1 MRITFNRRRQV
12 SVGCLLPTAFCL
24 LLAAYCSLIFMF
36 RPFQHIHFVGIGGIG
51 MSGIAEVLANLGFRV
66 SGSDQKKSEVTD
78 RLEALGV
85 EVTEGHA
92 AENVGDAHVVVRS
105 TAVRDDNP
113 EITEARRQSIPV
125 IPRAEMLAELMR
137 MKPYTVAVAGSHGKT
152 TTTSMVA
159 TVLGIAGLDPTFVVG
174 GIVRSYR
181 SNARLGKSDLMV
193 VEADESDRSFLM
205 LTPTI
210 AVVTNID
217 REHMDYYHDMEDVRK
232 CFADFVNKVPFYG
245 AAILCLDDPHVQ
257 AVIPKV
263 ERRRVTYGL
272 SAQADISA
280 HGISYDQSFGS
291 SFTVWRGIDVLG
303 SISMR
308 VPGKHNVYNSLAA
321 IAVGLEL
328 EVPFAKIAEALGEF
342 SGADRRFQFK
352 GEERGITVVDDYGH
366 HPTEIKATLSA
377 ARIGAPNRRIVVL
390 FQPHRYTRTNDL
402 MDEFASAFNNADVL
416 LVTDI
421 YAASETPIDGVNAEV
436 LTNRIKIYGHKHAEY
451 IGAMENGPQVLRET
465 VREGDLVITL
475 GAGSVHRSGD
485 QLLEL
490 LREA

>member
-1 MRITFNRRRQV
+1 
-12 SVGCLLPTAFCL
+12 
-24 LLAAYCSLIFMF
+24 MF
-36 RPFQHIHFVGIGGIG
+36 RRFQHIHFIGIGGIG

-66 SGSDQKKSEVTD
+66 SGSDMKKSEVTAH
-78 RLEALGV
+78 LEDLGV
-85 EVTEGHA
+85 EVSEGHA

-105 TAVRDDNP
+105 TAVREDNP
-113 EITEARRQSIPV
+113 EIIEARKQSIPV

-137 MKPYTVAVAGSHGKT
+137 MKPHTVAVAGSHGKT

-174 GIVRSYR
+174 GIVRTYR
-181 SNARLGKSDLMV
+181 ANARLGKSDLMV

-217 REHMDYYHDMEDVRK
+217 REHMDYYHDMDDVRK

-245 AAILCLDDPHVQ
+245 ASVLCLDDPHVQ

-263 ERRRVTYGL
+263 ERRRVTYGM
-272 SAQADISA
+272 SKQADVSA
-280 HGISYDQSFGS
+280 HEIIYDQSFGS
-291 SFTVWRGIDVLG
+291 TFTAWRGNDVLG
-303 SISMR
+303 AVTLR

-328 EVPFAKIAEALGEF
+328 EVPFAKIAEGLAVF
-342 SGADRRFQFK
+342 SGAERRFQFK
-352 GEERGITVVDDYGH
+352 GDEGGITVVDDYGH
-366 HPTEIKATLSA
+366 HPTEVKATLSA

-390 FQPHRYTRTNDL
+390 FQPHRYSRTNDL

-421 YAASETPIDGVNAEV
+421 YAASETPIEGVDAEV
-436 LTNRIKIYGHKHAEY
+436 LTRRIKSYGHKNAVY
-451 IGAMENGPQVLRET
+451 IGALENGPAVLRET

-475 GAGSVHRSGD
+475 GAGSVHRVGD
-485 QLLEL
+485 QLLTLIRDEVA
-490 LREA
+490 RASGP

>member
-1 MRITFNRRRQV
+1 
-12 SVGCLLPTAFCL
+12 
-24 LLAAYCSLIFMF
+24 MF
-36 RPFQHIHFVGIGGIG
+36 RRFQHIHFVGIGGIG
-51 MSGIAEVLANLGFRV
+51 MSGIAEVLANLGFWV
-66 SGSDQKKSEVTD
+66 SGSDLKKSDVTAH
-78 RLEALGV
+78 LEELGV
-85 EVTEGHA
+85 DFTEGHA

-113 EITEARRQSIPV
+113 EVIEARRRAIPL
-125 IPRAEMLAELMR
+125 IPRAEMLAELMH
-137 MKPYTVAVAGSHGKT
+137 MKPHTVAVAGSHGKT

-159 TVLGIAGLDPTFVVG
+159 TVLGTAGLDPTFVIG

-181 SNARLGKSDLMV
+181 ANARLGRSDLMV

-245 AAILCLDDPHVQ
+245 AAVLCLDDPHVQ

-263 ERRRVTYGL
+263 ERRRITYGL

-291 SFTVWRGIDVLG
+291 RFTVWRGIDVLG
-303 SISMR
+303 KVSLH

-328 EVPFAKIAEALGEF
+328 DVPFDTIAHALFEF
-342 SGADRRFQFK
+342 GGTDRRFQFK
-352 GEERGITVVDDYGH
+352 GEEKGVTVVDDYGH

-377 ARIGAPNRRIVVL
+377 ARLGAPHRRIVVL
-390 FQPHRYTRTNDL
+390 FQPHRYSRTADL

-421 YAASETPIDGVNAEV
+421 YAASEAPIEGINAEV
-436 LTNRIKIYGHKHAEY
+436 LTGRIKSYGHKDAEY
-451 IGAMENGPQVLRET
+451 ISGLEGAAENLRSK

-475 GAGSVHRSGD
+475 GAGSVHRAGD
-485 QLLEL
+485 QLLAL
-490 LREA
+490 LRDDAGAPV

>member
-1 MRITFNRRRQV
+1 
-12 SVGCLLPTAFCL
+12 
-24 LLAAYCSLIFMF
+24 
-36 RPFQHIHFVGIGGIG
+36 

-66 SGSDQKKSEVTD
+66 SGSDQKKSEVTAH
-78 RLEALGV
+78 LEDLKV
-85 EVTEGHA
+85 EVTEGHDA
-92 AENVGDAHVVVRS
+92 ANVGDAHVVVRS

-113 EITEARRQSIPV
+113 EISEARRRMIPV

-159 TVLGIAGLDPTFVVG
+159 TVLGIAGLDPTFVIG
-174 GIVRSYR
+174 GIVRTYR
-181 SNARLGKSDLMV
+181 ANARLGKSELMV

-205 LTPTI
+205 LTPMI

-217 REHMDYYHDMEDVRK
+217 REHMDYYHDMEDVRR
-232 CFADFVNKVPFYG
+232 CFTDFVNKVPFYG
-245 AAILCLDDPHVQ
+245 AAVLCLDDPHVQ

-263 ERRRVTYGL
+263 ERRRITYGM

-280 HGISYDQSFGS
+280 HDIQFDQSFGS
-291 SFTVWRGIDVLG
+291 SFTVLSGVDVLG
-303 SISMR
+303 KVTLR

-328 EVPFAKIAEALGEF
+328 DVPFDTIAHALSEF

-352 GEERGITVVDDYGH
+352 GEEKGVTVVDDYGH

-390 FQPHRYTRTNDL
+390 FQPHRYSRTNDL

-416 LVTDI
+416 FVTDI
-421 YAASETPIDGVNAEV
+421 YAASETPIEGINAEV
-436 LTNRIKIYGHKHAEY
+436 LTGRIKSHGHKNADY
-451 IGAMENGPQVLRET
+451 IGALEGAPQTMREH

-475 GAGSVHRSGD
+475 GAGSVHRAGD
-485 QLLEL
+485 QLLAL
-490 LREA
+490 LRD

>member
-1 MRITFNRRRQV
+1 
-12 SVGCLLPTAFCL
+12 
-24 LLAAYCSLIFMF
+24 MF
-36 RPFQHIHFVGIGGIG
+36 RRFQHIHFVGIGGIG

-66 SGSDQKKSEVTD
+66 SGSDQKKSDVTAH
-78 RLEALGV
+78 LEELGV

-113 EITEARRQSIPV
+113 EIIEARRHSIPV

-137 MKPYTVAVAGSHGKT
+137 MKPHTVAVAGSHGKT

-159 TVLGIAGLDPTFVVG
+159 TVLGIAGLDPTFVIG
-174 GIVRSYR
+174 GIVRTYR
-181 SNARLGKSDLMV
+181 ANARLGKSDLMV

-217 REHMDYYHDMEDVRK
+217 REHMDYYHDMEDVRR

-245 AAILCLDDPHVQ
+245 AAVLCLDDPHVQ

-272 SAQADISA
+272 SAQADVSG
-280 HGISYDQSFGS
+280 HEISYDQSFGS
-291 SFTVWRGIDVLG
+291 TFAVWRGIDVLG
-303 SISMR
+303 HVALR
-308 VPGKHNVYNSLAA
+308 VPGMHNVYNSLAA

-328 EVPFAKIAEALGEF
+328 EVPFEKIAQALGEF

-352 GEERGITVVDDYGH
+352 GEEAGITVVDDYGH

-402 MDEFASAFNNADVL
+402 MDEFARAFNNADVL

-436 LTNRIKIYGHKHAEY
+436 LTGRIKSYGHKNANY
-451 IGAMENGPQVLRET
+451 VGALDNAAQLLHEN

-475 GAGSVHRSGD
+475 GAGSVHRAGD
-485 QLLEL
+485 QLLGL
-490 LREA
+490 LRGQSVQAAQT

>member
-1 MRITFNRRRQV
+1 
-12 SVGCLLPTAFCL
+12 
-24 LLAAYCSLIFMF
+24 MF

-66 SGSDQKKSEVTD
+66 TGSDQKKSEVTA
-78 RLEALGV
+78 RLEDLRV

-113 EITEARRQSIPV
+113 EIIEARRRSIPV

-137 MKPYTVAVAGSHGKT
+137 MKRYTVACAGSHGKT

-159 TVLGIAGLDPTFVVG
+159 TVLGTAGLDPTFVVG

-181 SNARLGKSDLMV
+181 SNARLGKSELMV

-205 LTPTI
+205 LTPMI

-245 AAILCLDDPHVQ
+245 AAVLCLDDPHVQ

-263 ERRRVTYGL
+263 ERRRITYGM

-280 HGISYDQSFGS
+280 HDISYDQSFGS
-291 SFTVWRGIDVLG
+291 SFTVLSGVNALG
-303 SISMR
+303 KVSLR

-328 EVPFAKIAEALGEF
+328 DVPFDTIAHALSDF

-352 GEERGITVVDDYGH
+352 GDEQGVTVVDDYGH

-377 ARIGAPNRRIVVL
+377 ARIGAPTRRIVVL

-402 MDEFASAFNNADVL
+402 IDEFASAFNNADVL
-416 LVTDI
+416 FVTDI
-421 YAASETPIDGVNAEV
+421 YAAGEPPIEGIDAEV
-436 LTNRIKIYGHKHAEY
+436 LARRVKSYGHKNAEY
-451 IGAMENGPQVLRET
+451 IGALENAAGIMREQ

-475 GAGSVHRSGD
+475 GAGSVHRAGD

-490 LREA
+490 LRGETAHAAQT

>member
-1 MRITFNRRRQV
+1 
-12 SVGCLLPTAFCL
+12 
-24 LLAAYCSLIFMF
+24 MF

-66 SGSDQKKSEVTD
+66 SGSDQKKSEVTAH
-78 RLEALGV
+78 LEDLGV

-159 TVLGIAGLDPTFVVG
+159 TVLGIAGLDPTFVIG
-174 GIVRSYR
+174 GIVRTYR
-181 SNARLGKSDLMV
+181 ANARLGRSDLMV

-263 ERRRVTYGL
+263 ERRR
-272 SAQADISA
+272 IR
-280 HGISYDQSFGS
+280 YDESFGS
-291 SFTVWRGIDVLG
+291 SFTVLSGVEALG
-303 SISMR
+303 RVSLR

-321 IAVGLEL
+321 IATALEL
-328 EVPFAKIAEALGEF
+328 DVPFDTIAHALGEF
-342 SGADRRFQFK
+342 SGAERRFQFK
-352 GEERGITVVDDYGH
+352 GEEKGVTVVDDYGH
-366 HPTEIKATLSA
+366 HPTEVKATLSA

-390 FQPHRYTRTNDL
+390 FQPHRYSRTSDL

-416 LVTDI
+416 LVTEI
-421 YAASETPIDGVNAEV
+421 YAASENPIEGINAEV
-436 LTNRIKIYGHKHAEY
+436 LTGRIKSYGHKNAEY
-451 IGAMENGPQVLRET
+451 VGELEGAAEQ
-465 VREGDLVITL
+465 L
-475 GAGSVHRSGD
+475 GAV
-485 QLLEL
+485 
-490 LREA
+490 